1 MKTLP
6 GIAFALIAGLSLVAD
21 AAPLPFGQNTL
32 QPEQKPQVVNE
43 QPEPSGLS
51 THWWRYLEVK
61 DPEKLKARIQTML
74 TRLDAL
80 LEELPK
86 ELIATARPS
95 VELIRTNLQALPK
108 AKAKQGPADPPPP
121 AYRENYTLRQLLDMA
136 TKRRKI
142 KTDLQASREDAATM
156 SKAIRAATRRLDTL
170 LAAYLNL
177 SSTDPNRV
185 LRGLEIMAERSAVAV
200 AEERLRVLR
209 AELVADEK
217 RLEYLRNQQAVAAE
231 RLTANT
237 DRLEQL
243 AQEIETA
250 RTGLQQAQQQSIG
263 AKARA
268 MSVVVD
274 EDAAERATAQY
285 RQQLAVQTEVV
296 EAIATLRL
304 IKLEAEL
311 DLTALLLPE
320 IEIEIDYAVIHSQ
333 LAGWQQQLE
342 VIRERILDWRSSS
355 ERERDRA
362 SDLVASTTT
371 EEDKPSDVTFIN
383 MLDQNRLK
391 LAQDTLL
398 GLQRLGSELAEAD
411 LILELVDTHLVA
423 REGRLRAWLV
433 LAQQGLEQ
441 LWDGATGS
449 VSASLFRLGDT
460 PVTTLG
466 LFRVIL
472 IIFIAWSIS
481 YWLRQALTRLGE
493 RGEGDNLAAFYT
505 VGRLSHYIIITI
517 GFMVGLSSIGLDFT
531 NFALFAGALAIG
543 IGFGLQS
550 IVNNF
555 VSGLILLF
563 DRSLKVGDF
572 VELQSGIS
580 GEVRE
585 IKVRSTVINTND
597 NVDIVVPNSEFMVTD
612 VTNWTLTETYRRIH
626 IPFKVAYG
634 SDKDAVRKAGLE
646 AAEKL
651 PHTLLGVPGRTPGVW
666 LVSFGDSG
674 LDFELVVW
682 VTPRAVKRP
691 GAVHAAYMWEIETAL
706 RKHGIEIPIPQ
717 RDLHLRSGF
726 TATERQSRPE
736 IATSVF
742 TPRLQ
747 KSQQKPAS

>member
-1 MKTLP
+1 
-6 GIAFALIAGLSLVAD
+6 
-21 AAPLPFGQNTL
+21 
-32 QPEQKPQVVNE
+32 
-43 QPEPSGLS
+43 
-51 THWWRYLEVK
+51 
-61 DPEKLKARIQTML
+61 ML
-74 TRLDAL
+74 D
-80 LEELPK
+80 
-86 ELIATARPS
+86 IAT
-95 VELIRTNLQALPK
+95 E
-108 AKAKQGPADPPPP
+108 
-121 AYRENYTLRQLLDMA
+121 
-136 TKRRKI
+136 RRKI
-142 KTDLQASREDAATM
+142 KADLRAEREDVATI
-156 SKAIRAATRRLDTL
+156 SKVIKAATRRLDTL

-177 SSTDPNRV
+177 PSTDPNRV

-209 AELVADEK
+209 AELVADKK

-243 AQEIETA
+243 AQEIQTA

-268 MSVVVD
+268 MSVVVE
-274 EDAAERATAQY
+274 EDAAGRATAQY

-320 IEIEIDYAVIHSQ
+320 IEVDYAIVHNQ
-333 LAGWQQQLE
+333 LADRQRQLD
-342 VIRERILDWRSSS
+342 VIRERTLDWRSSS

-371 EEDKPSDVTFIN
+371 EEDKPSDITFIN

-398 GLQRLGSELAEAD
+398 ALQRLEGELAETD
-411 LILELVDTHLVA
+411 LIIKRVDTHLVA
-423 REGRLRAWLV
+423 RGGRLRAWLA

-472 IIFIAWSIS
+472 IISIAWSIS

-493 RGEGDNLAAFYT
+493 RGEEDNLAAFYT
-505 VGRLSHYIIITI
+505 VGRLSHYIIIAI

-651 PHTLLGVPGRTPGVW
+651 PHTLLGVPGRNPGVW

-726 TATERQSRPE
+726 STTERQNRPE
-736 IATSVF
+736 IATHVF